1 MAISR
6 KALAKQEKIAYD
18 TVIKNDHP
26 KGGVSVKEKNRYW
39 KWGLTAFLTI
49 VAALIFYDTFYKAGV
64 GGTLQHLWS
73 KLMGILAPILY
84 GAAMAYLLNPIVKW
98 FEKIIQKLWGKSKR
112 LREKKVKRRS
122 TWLRTAS
129 ILLTW
134 ALVLLAIY
142 LMMDMLIP
150 QLIDSVT
157 LLAKN
162 ARAYYYKAYRWA
174 DEWLANNQQIGAWA
188 NDVLKDYYTDAV
200 SILTNKVLPWATEV
214 ADGLTGGIWNGIWS
228 VVNFAKNLIIGL
240 IVSIYLLAMK
250 EQSLARC
257 CKLTYAV
264 FKKETADLVMRG
276 GREVNRIFSGFI
288 NGKVLDS
295 VIIGILC
302 WIGCSILKIP
312 YAPLVGLVVGV
323 TNVIPFFGPFLGA
336 IPSALLI
343 LIVSPRKCLIFLI
356 FILILQQLDG
366 NVIGPKILGQST
378 GVSSFWVL
386 VSVILFGGLFG
397 AVGMVFAIPIW
408 AILTG
413 LINRYAEKHLQQKG
427 LPLED
432 SAYAPGKKVEAVSK
446 READETIEQ

>member
-6 KALAKQEKIAYD
+6 KALAKQKKIAYD

-26 KGGVSVKEKNRYW
+26 KGGMSVKEKNRYW

-49 VAALIFYDTFYKAGV
+49 VAALIFYDTFYEAGV

-142 LMMDMLIP
+142 LIMDMLIP

-356 FILILQQLDG
+356 FILILQQFDG
-366 NVIGPKILGQST
+366 NILSPKILGGSI
-378 GVSSFWVL
+378 GISSFWVI
-386 VSVILFGGLFG
+386 V
-397 AVGMVFAIPIW
+397 
-408 AILTG
+408 AILVG
-413 LINRYAEKHLQQKG
+413 GGVGGVLGMFLGVPVCGCVIELVRYLTDKHLKDRDM
-427 LPLED
+427 PTE
-432 SAYAPGKKVEAVSK
+432 AYHYTAEHRDKPEEKK
-446 READETIEQ
+446 

>member
-1 MAISR
+1 MATSR
-6 KALAKQEKIAYD
+6 KALAKQKKIAYD

-98 FEKIIQKLWGKSKR
+98 FEKIIQKLWHKNKKLQAKQLKR
-112 LREKKVKRRS
+112 AS
-122 TWLRTAS
+122 TWLRAAS

-150 QLIDSVT
+150 QLIDSIT
-157 LLAKN
+157 LLAQN
-162 ARAYYYKAYRWA
+162 ARAYYYKVYRWA
-174 DEWLANNQQIGAWA
+174 DDWLANNQQIGTWA
-188 NDVLKDYYTDAV
+188 NDALKDYYTDAV
-200 SILTNKVLPWATEV
+200 SFLTNKVLPWATEM
-214 ADGLTGGIWNGIWS
+214 ANGLTGGIWNGIWS

-240 IVSIYLLAMK
+240 IVSVYLLAMK

-288 NGKVLDS
+288 SGKVLDS

-302 WIGCSILKIP
+302 WIGCSILKMP
-312 YAPLVGLVVGV
+312 YAPLIGLVVGV

-356 FILILQQLDG
+356 FILILQQFDG
-366 NVIGPKILGQST
+366 NILSPKILGGST
-378 GVSSFWVL
+378 GISSLWV
-386 VSVILFGGLFG
+386 I
-397 AVGMVFAIPIW
+397 I
-408 AILTG
+408 AILVG
-413 LINRYAEKHLQQKG
+413 GGIDGILGMFIGVPVCACLAELVKYLTNKR
-427 LPLED
+427 LEKRGMPTE
-432 SAYAPGKKVEAVSK
+432 AYHYTAEHRDKPEEEK
-446 READETIEQ
+446 